1 MAAKSVLEQA
11 FDGRVTVIGNKQS
24 PRSSAFEVTMDGS
37 LLFSKFESG
46 CFPANQVCPR
56 PSPPVPSPKVWAG
69 PVACVGPTVCV
80 CVPTAAP
87 ATHRRCQRSNRL
99 RSWESD
105 HASTYV
111 HGQPPAPATFGRLRL
126 SRAGVRK
133 VHVNSPEAVRC
144 STRDAA
150 GIQAHCRWHRVVL
163 RVQVHHHA
171 APCDRRCCVSCGSPP
186 CRCVLLAGRRCRV
199 AYHRR

>member
-69 PVACVGPTVCV
+69 PAACVGPTVCV
-80 CVPTAAP
+80 CSHCQQLVDAVSEATGFAPGKVTMPARTYMGSRPHQLLLDGCGFRVPVCAKFT
-87 ATHRRCQRSNRL
+87 
-99 RSWESD
+99 
-105 HASTYV
+105 
-111 HGQPPAPATFGRLRL
+111 
-126 SRAGVRK
+126 
-133 VHVNSPEAVRC
+133 
-144 STRDAA
+144 
-150 GIQAHCRWHRVVL
+150 
-163 RVQVHHHA
+163 
-171 APCDRRCCVSCGSPP
+171 
-186 CRCVLLAGRRCRV
+186 
-199 AYHRR
+199 